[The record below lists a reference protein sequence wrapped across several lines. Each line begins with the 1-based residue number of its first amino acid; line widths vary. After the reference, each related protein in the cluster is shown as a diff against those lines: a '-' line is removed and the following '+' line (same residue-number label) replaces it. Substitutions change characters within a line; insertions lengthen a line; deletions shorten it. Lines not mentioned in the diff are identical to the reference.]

1 MYAVYVL
8 ACTLQLTTFS
18 LRCNL
23 SEPDMPSLNQCGKLL
38 NTTSFKQGAIVPAGK
53 GTRSAVS
60 LAAALQHRQLQS
72 SNAKTELDAASPAQ
86 PPRAVAPQKTP
97 RWGAAT
103 SHGSARRGERGDRQ
117 YGMATMLQG
126 SLLVP
131 VLIVLFHAVRFEL
144 NRMKLFLA
152 TIPA

>member
-60 LAAALQHRQLQS
+60 LAAALQHRQLPVIQRQNGAGCSFTSTTPPSCGS
-72 SNAKTELDAASPAQ
+72 SKDPEMGCCHVPWLSTKRRKRRQAIWDGHNASRVSPR
-86 PPRAVAPQKTP
+86 PSSHCAVS
-97 RWGAAT
+97 RC
-103 SHGSARRGERGDRQ
+103 S
-117 YGMATMLQG
+117 
-126 SLLVP
+126 
-131 VLIVLFHAVRFEL
+131 F
-144 NRMKLFLA
+144 
-152 TIPA
+152 